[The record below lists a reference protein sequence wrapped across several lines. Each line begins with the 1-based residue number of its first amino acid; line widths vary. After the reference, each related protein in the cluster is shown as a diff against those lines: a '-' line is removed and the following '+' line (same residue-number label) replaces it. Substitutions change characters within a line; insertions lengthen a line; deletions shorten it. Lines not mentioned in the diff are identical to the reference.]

1 LTPKFFNPIHR
12 AGWPFLAVFAAA
24 TLVLWWIAEPLGFI
38 GALLTLWCAYFFRDP
53 DRVTPTR
60 QGLVISPADGV
71 VQMIQPAVPPAEL
84 GLDQRPRTRISIFM
98 DVLSVHIN
106 RAPVDGEVVAI
117 AYRPGKFVNAALDKA
132 SDENERSSMHL
143 RTADG
148 HDICVVQ
155 IAGLVAR
162 RILSWTRV
170 GQKLQAGERYG
181 MIRFGSRVDVYLP
194 DGVQPLVA
202 VGQLAV
208 AGETVL
214 ADFRSEEAARLG
226 EMR

>member
-1 LTPKFFNPIHR
+1 MKPKFFNPIHR
-12 AGWPFLAVFAAA
+12 AGWPFLAAFAGA
-24 TLVLWWIAEPLGFI
+24 TIILWWLWYPLGFI
-38 GALLTLWCAYFFRDP
+38 GLFLTLWCGYFFRDP
-53 DRVTPTR
+53 DRITPNR
-60 QGLVISPADGV
+60 VGLVVSPADGI

-106 RAPVDGEVVAI
+106 RAPVDGEVIAI
-117 AYRPGKFVNAALDKA
+117 AYRPGKFLNAALDKA

-143 RTADG
+143 RTPDG
-148 HDICVVQ
+148 YDICVVQ

-162 RILSWTRV
+162 RILSWTRI
-170 GQKLQAGERYG
+170 GQNLRAGERYG

-194 DGVQPLVA
+194 DGLQPQVA
-202 VGQLAV
+202 IGQLAI

>member
-1 LTPKFFNPIHR
+1 
-12 AGWPFLAVFAAA
+12 LAIFAAV
-24 TLVLWWIAEPLGFI
+24 TVILWWIAEPLGFV
-38 GALLTLWCAYFFRDP
+38 GLLLTLWCAYFFRDP
-53 DRVTPTR
+53 DRITPNR
-60 QGLVISPADGV
+60 PGLIISPADGV

-84 GLDQRPRTRISIFM
+84 GLDQRPRTRISVFM

-106 RAPVDGEVVAI
+106 RAPVDGEVIGI

-143 RTADG
+143 RTNDG
-148 HDICVVQ
+148 HDIVVVQ

-162 RILSWTRV
+162 RILSWTKAGER
-170 GQKLQAGERYG
+170 LRAGERYG

-202 VGQLAV
+202 VGQQAV

>member
-1 LTPKFFNPIHR
+1 MSPKFFNPVHR
-12 AGWPFLAVFAAA
+12 AGWPFLAIFAVI
-24 TLVLWWIAEPLGFI
+24 TVILWWVAQPLGFL
-38 GALLTLWCAYFFRDP
+38 GVLLTIWCAYFFRDP

-60 QGLVISPADGV
+60 PGLVISPADGV

-84 GLDQRPRTRISIFM
+84 GLDQRPRMRISIFM

-106 RAPVDGEVVAI
+106 RAPVDGEVVAV
-117 AYRPGKFVNAALDKA
+117 AYRPGKFLNAALDKA

-143 RTADG
+143 RTTDG
-148 HDICVVQ
+148 HDFCVVQ

-162 RILSWTRV
+162 RILSWTQA
-170 GQKLQAGERYG
+170 GQKLRAGERYG

-194 DGVQPLVA
+194 DGLQPLVS